1 MAYGASLS
9 LSEIVFRQ
17 SSCMLDAQ
25 VGLSS
30 AVFYEGG
37 AGRHKIGMRQKMAIE
52 VTLLCMVSGHVDW
65 AAFGAL
71 EQNGPIDDPD
81 SYKLT
86 IGGSANVC
94 GSIGIC
100 PICYDGCKRLT
111 ITGTA
116 KRGVAVHMHTAAAAA
131 HKTLQAGLFD
141 QLPPTWI
148 VDRNAQV
155 REANPAAKALTQSG
169 ERVSLV
175 GTRLELAGP
184 GGARALLKALAKT
197 GARTRLAWKDR
208 SGKGVSFLLRA
219 LPDATHIAVSA
230 LLDAPDPME
239 LALAL
244 AEQLQLTPRQS
255 ELAAHLL
262 ADQTL
267 AGAARAMGISRH
279 TANEHLAALEQRT
292 GVPDR
297 RGLLVVL
304 RRVAQ
309 R

>member
-1 MAYGASLS
+1 MPMKSHQPDRHSLDKMPMLLQLAARLHTARANPEVWRDTLLAFRDFTQCQGVLDLAPDAPLGPDDLAALAGRLTHCATYGDECGGDASLN
-9 LSEIVFRQ
+9 R
-17 SSCMLDAQ
+17 
-25 VGLSS
+25 
-30 AVFYEGG
+30 AV
-37 AGRHKIGMRQKMAIE
+37 
-52 VTLLCMVSGHVDW
+52 C
-65 AAFGAL
+65 AAF
-71 EQNGPIDDPD
+71 
-81 SYKLT
+81 
-86 IGGSANVC
+86 
-94 GSIGIC
+94 
-100 PICYDGCKRLT
+100 
-111 ITGTA
+111 
-116 KRGVAVHMHTAAAAA
+116 AVHMHTAAAAA

-141 QLPPTWI
+141 HLPPTWI

-155 REANPAAKALTQSG
+155 REANPAAKVLTQYG

-184 GGARALLKALAKT
+184 GGARALLKALTKT

-219 LPDATHIAVSA
+219 LPDAAHIAVTA

-297 RGLLVVL
+297 RGLLVIL

>member
-1 MAYGASLS
+1 MREQEKVPMKSNRPDRQSLDQASQLLQLAGRLHTARANPDIWRETLLAFRDSTPCHGVLDLAPDAPLGPDDLAALAGRLTHCAAYSDECGGDASLS
-9 LSEIVFRQ
+9 R
-17 SSCMLDAQ
+17 A
-25 VGLSS
+25 
-30 AVFYEGG
+30 
-37 AGRHKIGMRQKMAIE
+37 
-52 VTLLCMVSGHVDW
+52 LC
-65 AAFGAL
+65 AAF
-71 EQNGPIDDPD
+71 
-81 SYKLT
+81 
-86 IGGSANVC
+86 
-94 GSIGIC
+94 
-100 PICYDGCKRLT
+100 
-111 ITGTA
+111 
-116 KRGVAVHMHTAAAAA
+116 AVHMHTAAAAA

-197 GARTRLAWKDR
+197 GARTRLPWTDGN
-208 SGKGVSFLLRA
+208 GKRVSFMLRA
-219 LPDATHIAVSA
+219 LPDATHVAVTA

>member
-1 MAYGASLS
+1 MSTGSNQPDRQSLDQVSQLLQLAARLHTARANPDIWRETLLAFQDCTPCHGVLDLAPDAPALGPDDLAALAGRLTHCATYGDEWGDDASLN
-9 LSEIVFRQ
+9 R
-17 SSCMLDAQ
+17 
-25 VGLSS
+25 
-30 AVFYEGG
+30 AV
-37 AGRHKIGMRQKMAIE
+37 
-52 VTLLCMVSGHVDW
+52 C
-65 AAFGAL
+65 AAF
-71 EQNGPIDDPD
+71 
-81 SYKLT
+81 
-86 IGGSANVC
+86 
-94 GSIGIC
+94 
-100 PICYDGCKRLT
+100 
-111 ITGTA
+111 
-116 KRGVAVHMHTAAAAA
+116 AVHMHTAAAAA

-197 GARTRLAWKDR
+197 GARTRLPWTDGN
-208 SGKGVSFLLRA
+208 GKRVSFMLRA
-219 LPDATHIAVSA
+219 LSDATHIAVTA

-244 AEQLQLTPRQS
+244 AEQLRLTPRQS

-304 RRVAQ
+304 RRIAQ